1 MKIEFENENWK
12 INHIW
17 DNADGEPTQWVYKGT
32 NLFPYYIDYIEAVD
46 QYEVT
51 HKYRR
56 LYASKDFMSCVNFV
70 EKENEDN
77 GI

>member
-17 DNADGEPTQWVYKGT
+17 DNADGEPTQWVYNKDSE
-32 NLFPYYIDYIEAVD
+32 FPYYIDFISEAN

-51 HKYRR
+51 HTYRR
-56 LYASKDFMSCVNFV
+56 LFASKNFEDCVAFV
-70 EKENEDN
+70 EGERNERV
-77 GI
+77 